1 MSKQQ
6 CEICGQMKTQ
16 QEMSKS
22 YKHRCK
28 ECVARLT
35 RIDRLAAKQRAEN
48 ISQQLEGTGYTLM
61 PPAVLRDERIKIATA
76 AMQGILSNDQLL
88 MQACDAGREEGIHD
102 IPTSVVRF
110 ATAMADALINEIDKE
125 GNHD

>member
-6 CEICGQMKTQ
+6 CEICGQMKSP

-35 RIDRLAAKQRAEN
+35 RINRQAAKERTEN
-48 ISQQLEGTGYTLM
+48 ISGQLEVTGYTLRH
-61 PPAVLRDERIKIATA
+61 VDDVRTERVKIATA
-76 AMQGILSNDQLL
+76 MMQVLVSRNGGFYQEYEASTLAQE
-88 MQACDAGREEGIHD
+88 AVGY
-102 IPTSVVRF
+102 
-110 ATAMADALINEIDKE
+110 ADALLAEIDKK
-125 GNHD
+125 

>member
-6 CEICGQMKTQ
+6 CEICGQMKEQ
-16 QEMSKS
+16 HEMAKS

-76 AMQGILSNDQLL
+76 VLQGRFSVLSTQYLDREMLRSYVVEALQVADILL
-88 MQACDAGREEGIHD
+88 DAVDNTERKGGH
-102 IPTSVVRF
+102 
-110 ATAMADALINEIDKE
+110 AD
-125 GNHD
+125 